1 MKSPTELSEAFRSQG
16 RKLTP
21 QRQAIFDALDGNPS
35 HPSAESVYDMVR
47 VHMPSISLRT
57 VYQTLNDLTEM
68 GEISQV
74 DLGLG
79 SARFDPNNE
88 PHHHL
93 VCSGCATVF
102 DVAVEVDS
110 PLPDLEV
117 PAGLGDGFVVDSTDI
132 IFRGMCARCA
142 AGQQPTDL
150 GPVP

>member
-1 MKSPTELSEAFRSQG
+1 MKSPSELSSAFRAQG

-21 QRQAIFDALDGNPS
+21 QRQAIFAALDCNS
-35 HPSAESVYDMVR
+35 THPTAEGIYDLVR

-79 SARFDPNNE
+79 SSRFDPNIA

-93 VCSGCATVF
+93 VCSGCETVF
-102 DVAVEVDS
+102 DVDGEFAG
-110 PLPDLEV
+110 LAV
-117 PAGLGDGFVVDSTDI
+117 PASQVDGFVIEATDI
-132 IFRGMCARCA
+132 IFRGMCASCA
-142 AGQQPTDL
+142 AADELHDL
-150 GPVP
+150 GSMP

>member
-1 MKSPTELSEAFRSQG
+1 MKSPSELSEAFRAQG

-21 QRQAIFDALDGNPS
+21 QRRAIFFALDGNPS

-47 VHMPSISLRT
+47 EHMPSISLRT

-93 VCSGCATVF
+93 VCGGCDTVF
-102 DVAVEVDS
+102 DVAADVDA

-117 PAGLGDGFVVDSTDI
+117 PSGLGDGFVVEATDI

-142 AGQQPTDL
+142 AGQPLTDL